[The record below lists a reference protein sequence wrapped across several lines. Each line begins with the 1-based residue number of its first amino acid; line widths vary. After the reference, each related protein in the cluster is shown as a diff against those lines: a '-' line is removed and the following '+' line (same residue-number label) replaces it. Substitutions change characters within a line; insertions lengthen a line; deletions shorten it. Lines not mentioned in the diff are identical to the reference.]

1 MIADIASLAELFPTR
16 NLQTARQAVRH
27 SVALGMTDCWRI
39 YLNRAARN
47 RAFLDAATEAG
58 SMRSAELERRIGLKP
73 AQRVRKFRPE
83 ASA

>member
-1 MIADIASLAELFPTR
+1 MGGVASLAELFPTR

-27 SVALGMTDCWRI
+27 AVALDMHDCWRI

-58 SMRSAELERRIGLKP
+58 SMRGAELERRIGLKP
-73 AQRVRKFRPE
+73 SQQVRRSGWR
-83 ASA
+83 A